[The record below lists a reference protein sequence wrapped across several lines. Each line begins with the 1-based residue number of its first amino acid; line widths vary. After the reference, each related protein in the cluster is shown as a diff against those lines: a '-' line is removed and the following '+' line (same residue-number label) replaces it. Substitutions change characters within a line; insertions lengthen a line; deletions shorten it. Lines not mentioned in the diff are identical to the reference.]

1 MQKMINFDDVTK
13 KTLKNVIIG
22 GSESG
27 KKNSLFNLIRHHP
40 KSNKIYFYANN
51 PHEAKYQ
58 LLINKR
64 ESTGLNN
71 LNNSFIEYSNDMTDI
86 YEKKLEIV

>member
-27 KKNSLFNLIRHHP
+27 KKIHYLI
-40 KSNKIYFYANN
+40 
-51 PHEAKYQ
+51 
-58 LLINKR
+58 
-64 ESTGLNN
+64 
-71 LNNSFIEYSNDMTDI
+71 
-86 YEKKLEIV
+86 